1 MSRERLR
8 TAITAVFILAGF
20 AATWNGAER
29 LRFLDRQLAARARED
44 AALELRAQTLAE
56 LRRGYDTLTT
66 TARPED
72 RLAELARRHL
82 EGAPHDLALRE
93 RRDEGGDWFTA
104 RYDLRIER
112 IDAAAAAR
120 FLAACENAR
129 PPVRLIDIQ
138 ISSAPAAPGQ
148 LALQLALAELAPKNA
163 SSTQ

>member
-1 MSRERLR
+1 MNRERIR
-8 TAITAVFILAGF
+8 TLITVLLALAGF
-20 AATWNGAER
+20 AAAWHGTDR
-29 LRFLDRQLAARARED
+29 LRFLERQLDARARESL
-44 AALELRAQTLAE
+44 ALDERARTLAE
-56 LRRGYDTLTT
+56 LRRGLDTITA

-93 RRDEGGDWFTA
+93 RRDEGGDGFTT

-138 ISSAPAAPGQ
+138 VSSAPAAPGQ
-148 LALQLALAELAPKNA
+148 LALQLALAELTLKDA
-163 SSTQ
+163 SSTR